1 MYLGQTKQAKKYFL
15 QASKLNTNENCWFN
29 IALANVYNHDFY
41 AAKKAIENYS
51 EHPSLNFCQLK
62 RYIFSK
68 IRPDASFLL
77 EKNKEEE
84 RLSTDISAKKTETLN
99 SSKNSKETVK
109 NNQNKKSLYFKYVK
123 SFDSRKFPLLSNTPD
138 IKPCPK
144 PTPIHIKR
152 SLSTFSSKKRT
163 LSCLSPQPLFY
174 YGKASETK
182 PTKKESINIPK
193 PETSEFIQESLN
205 NQIFINEELNS
216 HKLFEKN
223 LSSFYENQ
231 TDQFSNF
238 L

>member
-84 RLSTDISAKKTETLN
+84 RLSTDISAKKGL
-99 SSKNSKETVK
+99 V
-109 NNQNKKSLYFKYVK
+109 
-123 SFDSRKFPLLSNTPD
+123 
-138 IKPCPK
+138 
-144 PTPIHIKR
+144 
-152 SLSTFSSKKRT
+152 
-163 LSCLSPQPLFY
+163 
-174 YGKASETK
+174 
-182 PTKKESINIPK
+182 
-193 PETSEFIQESLN
+193 
-205 NQIFINEELNS
+205 
-216 HKLFEKN
+216 
-223 LSSFYENQ
+223 
-231 TDQFSNF
+231 
-238 L
+238 